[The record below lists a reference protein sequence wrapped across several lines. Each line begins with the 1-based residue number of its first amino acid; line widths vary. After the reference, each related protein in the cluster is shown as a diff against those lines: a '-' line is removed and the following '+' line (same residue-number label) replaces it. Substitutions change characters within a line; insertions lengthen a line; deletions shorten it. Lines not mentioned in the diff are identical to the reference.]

1 MPCLLPL
8 GQISIKL
15 KEETTFCLLL
25 IPALLVA
32 KGLFCYKYSNAKP
45 NPGFY
50 TESQFSRIAQH
61 KKKF

>member
-25 IPALLVA
+25 APTLLVA
-32 KGLFCYKYSNAKP
+32 KVYFVTTTPKHSLIQSFD
-45 NPGFY
+45 
-50 TESQFSRIAQH
+50 TESQFCRIAQH
-61 KKKF
+61 K